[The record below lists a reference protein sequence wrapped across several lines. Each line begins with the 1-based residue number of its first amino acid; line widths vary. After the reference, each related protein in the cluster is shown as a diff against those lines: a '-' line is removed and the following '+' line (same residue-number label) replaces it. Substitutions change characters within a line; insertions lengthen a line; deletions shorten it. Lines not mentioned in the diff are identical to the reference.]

1 MPDWNT
7 RLVVQVTTDGVSP
20 PDITP
25 IDSFTPT
32 FATNA
37 EALHSI
43 ERTHI
48 GVIYTPKQIT
58 FSMSVRAIGGSVGRL
73 TKLALDGT
81 RFDVLLQQ
89 QEGNDWSFS
98 SIVLSNC
105 IITSAQPGAATV
117 SGAPSASFS
126 GFSLGSTVTPNGGSA
141 ITIP

>member
-7 RLVVQVTTDGVSP
+7 RLVVQITNDGVSP
-20 PDITP
+20 PDVTP
-25 IDSFTPT
+25 IDAFTPT
-32 FATNA
+32 FSTNA

-48 GVIYTPKQIT
+48 GVIYSPKQIT
-58 FSMSVRAIGGSVGRL
+58 FSMTVRAIGGSVGRL

-126 GFSLGSTVTPNGGSA
+126 GFSLGSTVTPNGGPS